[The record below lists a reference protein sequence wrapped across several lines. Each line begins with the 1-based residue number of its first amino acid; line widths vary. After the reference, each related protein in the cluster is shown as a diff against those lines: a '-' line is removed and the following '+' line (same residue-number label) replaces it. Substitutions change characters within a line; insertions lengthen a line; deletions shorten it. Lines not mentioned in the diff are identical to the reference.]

1 MQDLYYLKPNVI
13 SQPLV
18 NQWYAWSFLVAPQ
31 TAAMLI
37 VYAHLAI
44 MKSYI
49 NHPEMHEQAL
59 LHPELKGGQFIDLPV
74 RDTEFIAQ
82 LLAKTEDKC
91 SELINLAQSITELF
105 DLLNKYENG
114 APLEDLYSQI
124 PEQLRGYVELVYD
137 LQNQKSFRFFE
148 RMLYSSKYSTRNL
161 QSVVL
166 SEMTN
171 ENRPFLLSTPY
182 QESTDKLEVSL
193 PFNDSFYDKL
203 YQSKTVGI
211 TETDLLALH
220 SHIPNAEHYELFKS
234 FFTTQQSEKKI
245 DLLTHDSTI
254 KIKYFGHACVLVMTK
269 HCSILID
276 PIISYETPSELDRFC
291 YADLPETIDYL
302 VFTHAHQDHVL
313 IEHVLQLR
321 YKTKQVIVP
330 KSGGGFLQ
338 DPSLKIFFEELGFT
352 KVIEIDDME
361 SIDIPDGSITGI
373 PFLGEHGDLNIQTKK
388 AHLITLFN
396 KKMLFAADSNNLSSD
411 LYNIIYQS
419 TGTIDLIFIGMECE
433 GAPVSWVYGTLFP
446 NKLARKHDQKRRL
459 NGSNCDR
466 ALKIIEIFKP
476 KQVFVYAMAL
486 EPWLS
491 YILNINYNEDSIQLI
506 ESTKF
511 IKKCNDLGI
520 FSERLFSH
528 KEIFI

>member
-37 VYAHLAI
+37 ANSHLAI

-59 LHPELKGGQFIDLPV
+59 LHPELKGGQFIDLPI
-74 RDTEFIAQ
+74 RDTESVAQ
-82 LLAKTEDKC
+82 LLAKTEEQC
-91 SELINLAQSITELF
+91 SELIDLARSIKELF

-148 RMLYSSKYSTRNL
+148 RMLYSSKYSTRCL
-161 QSVVL
+161 QTVVL

-182 QESTDKLEVSL
+182 QASADKLEVSL
-193 PFNDSFYDKL
+193 PFKDLFYDKL
-203 YQSKTVGI
+203 YQSKTMGI
-211 TETDLLALH
+211 SKTDLLALH
-220 SHIPNAEHYELFKS
+220 SHIPNTDYELFIS
-234 FFTTQQSEKKI
+234 FFTTQQPEKKI
-245 DLLTHDSTI
+245 DSFSHESEI
-254 KIKYFGHACVLVMTK
+254 RIKYFGHACVLVMTK

-276 PIISYETPSELDRFC
+276 PIISYKTTSELERFC

-313 IEHVLQLR
+313 IEHVIQLR

-330 KSGGGFLQ
+330 KSSGGFLQ
-338 DPSLKIFFEELGFT
+338 DPSLKIFFEELGFK

-361 SIDIPDGSITGI
+361 SIEIPDGSITGI

-396 KKMLFAADSNNLSSD
+396 KKMLFAADSNNLSPD
-411 LYNIIYQS
+411 LYSIIYQS

-446 NKLARKHDQKRRL
+446 NRLERKYDQKRRL
-459 NGSNCDR
+459 NGSNCER
-466 ALKIIEIFKP
+466 ALKIIELFNP

-491 YILNINYNEDSIQLI
+491 YILNINYNEHSIQLV

-511 IKKCNDLGI
+511 IKKCHDLGI

-528 KEIFI
+528 KEMII